1 MTVPSQD
8 MVLGSYFLTLEKP
21 GEPGEGRAFRVTLRR
36 RRWPMKTARFRLH
49 ARIKVRVFKKDDAG
63 VERSGIIETTLG
75 RLIFNRP
82 IPQDLGFVDRSKKE
96 NFFVNEIEFVTTK
109 DELSLI
115 VDRCIKYH
123 GNAVTCEVL
132 DKLKEQGFKYS
143 TKGAITISVYDMTIP
158 PEKKTLLAEAERKV
172 DVITDFFK
180 KGMLFGR

>member
-1 MTVPSQD
+1 MAYENGQIS
-8 MVLGSYFLTLEKP
+8 
-21 GEPGEGRAFRVTLRR
+21 
-36 RRWPMKTARFRLH
+36 LH

-180 KGMLFGR
+180 KGMLSDDERS